1 MDHYKKNLEKIEIIL
16 NELNDKN
23 SFTNNV
29 LGEIRNRI
37 AFHFDKGIIKEAIEQ
52 FVDDSLKEK
61 KDVVLMSGKS
71 VLSNIKV

>member
-1 MDHYKKNLEKIEIIL
+1 LDHYKKNLEKIEIIL

-52 FVDDSLKEK
+52 FVDGSLKEK

-71 VLSNIKV
+71 VLSNINV

>member
-1 MDHYKKNLEKIEIIL
+1 LDHYKKNLEKIEIIL

-23 SFTNNV
+23 SFTNTV
-29 LGEIRNRI
+29 LGRIGNRI
-37 AFHFDKGIIKEAIEQ
+37 PFHYDKGIIKEAIEQ

>member
-52 FVDDSLKEK
+52 FVDGSLKEK

-71 VLSNIKV
+71 VLSNINV